1 MGLIMKITLRM
12 LCAFL
17 FSSITFVLSAQSDTI
32 QTDTIQTDTIQS
44 DTVSAVPTSK
54 QVVVLL
60 EDIRIR
66 QIKETYANR
75 FKMYPTENMYN
86 LLKLD
91 TQTGQ
96 IEQVQWSLDEDKE
109 FTSTINS
116 QDLSWETGMNSF
128 ELYPTKNMY
137 QFVLLDKSSGRTWHV
152 QWGLKSSERW
162 IKRIY

>member
-1 MGLIMKITLRM
+1 MKIFTFRM

-17 FSSITFVLSAQSDTI
+17 FSSITFVLSAQSDTVQTDSI
-32 QTDTIQTDTIQS
+32 QTDTI
-44 DTVSAVPTSK
+44 SAVPTSK

-116 QDLSWETGMNSF
+116 QDLSWENGMNSF

-152 QWGLKSSERW
+152 QWGLKNSERW